1 MTGSAQSKHPANRSG
16 GRTCHPE
23 LVEGSHVLSR
33 ALEILRLRFAPLRM
47 TRVRLYQVFTG
58 QKRKTTSAAM
68 GFTLIEMLV
77 VIAII
82 GVLAAL
88 LLPAISKVQK
98 QAKRVKA
105 TAEVAQIAAAWN
117 QYYSEYQH
125 WPEVVDDEE
134 PMKMVGELAAVLYSG
149 AYDAED
155 NPRRMRFMDFK
166 NYSSETNPITP
177 WAEPGVLDP
186 EDDPSDED
194 AEYFYW
200 VQFDTDFNNRMDAD
214 SGSPAIGA
222 PLTNDVRR
230 AVIVWAA
237 NMDVA
242 EDSSSYEPEEY
253 DELYIIG
260 SWE

>member
-1 MTGSAQSKHPANRSG
+1 
-16 GRTCHPE
+16 
-23 LVEGSHVLSR
+23 
-33 ALEILRLRFAPLRM
+33 
-47 TRVRLYQVFTG
+47 
-58 QKRKTTSAAM
+58 
-68 GFTLIEMLV
+68 MLV

-98 QAKRVKA
+98 QAKRVKV
-105 TAEVAQIAAAWN
+105 TAEVTQIAAAWN

-125 WPEVVDDEE
+125 WPEIVDDEE

-177 WAEPGVLDP
+177 WAEPGVLGSEP
-186 EDDPSDED
+186 DDE
-194 AEYFYW
+194 EYFYW
-200 VQFDTDFNNRMDAD
+200 VQFDMDYNNVI
-214 SGSPAIGA
+214 SGSAATPEIDD

-230 AVIVWAA
+230 SVIVWAA

-242 EDSSSYEPEEY
+242 EDMSTSDPDY

>member
-1 MTGSAQSKHPANRSG
+1 VLTAQKQKTAPA
-16 GRTCHPE
+16 TAE
-23 LVEGSHVLSR
+23 
-33 ALEILRLRFAPLRM
+33 
-47 TRVRLYQVFTG
+47 
-58 QKRKTTSAAM
+58 

-125 WPEVVDDEE
+125 WPEVVEDEE

-177 WAEPGVLDP
+177 WAEPGVLGSDP
-186 EDDPSDED
+186 DDE
-194 AEYFYW
+194 EYFYW
-200 VQFDTDFNNRMDAD
+200 VMFDTDYNNVI
-214 SGSPAIGA
+214 SGSAATPEIDD

-242 EDSSSYEPEEY
+242 EESSSYDPEEY
-253 DELYIIG
+253 RELYIIG